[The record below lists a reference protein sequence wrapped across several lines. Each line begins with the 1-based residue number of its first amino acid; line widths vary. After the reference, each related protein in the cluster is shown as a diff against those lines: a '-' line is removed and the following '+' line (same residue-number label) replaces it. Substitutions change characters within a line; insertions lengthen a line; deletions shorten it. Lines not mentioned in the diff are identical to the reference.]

1 MRIARL
7 ALGSAVCKAAP
18 AALPGPLSFCD
29 NRWRQIFSSAFFLND
44 WVHRQFTYELS

>member
-18 AALPGPLSFCD
+18 AALPGPLYFWD
-29 NRWRQIFSSAFFLND
+29 NRSRQIFYSAFFGNE
-44 WVHRQFTYELS
+44 WVDSQLTYELS